1 MKSNMLETQ
10 KEKWLR
16 QATWMAEQ
24 TNDWM
29 MIRDYMN
36 NRLGEMRLSDQQK
49 TKLRR
54 YQFAYDQL
62 SSGRYTELEVIS
74 QLQEHFGVAEVTAI
88 SDLKCSKEIYS
99 TTLAINK
106 RFEIKMQIELLK
118 IEQQKARDVGNLD
131 ASAKLAKCI
140 AEFLKMVPDE
150 MPDKDDAFTPHQN
163 ALTFNP
169 AILGIPA
176 IDKTEMNDLLK
187 TLANKY
193 NYKLDTSF
201 IEIEDAEIISEDEN

>member
-1 MKSNMLETQ
+1 MKPNMLETQ
-10 KEKWLR
+10 KEKWIR
-16 QATWMAEQ
+16 QANWMAEQ

-36 NRLGEMRLSDQQK
+36 NRLGEMKLSDKQK
-49 TKLRR
+49 EKLRR
-54 YQFAYDQL
+54 YQFAYDQS
-62 SSGRYTELEVIS
+62 SSGKYTELEVIS

-88 SDLKCSKEIYS
+88 ADLKCSKEIYT
-99 TTLAINK
+99 TTLAIDK

-150 MPDKDDAFTPHQN
+150 IPDRDDAFTPHKN
-163 ALTFNP
+163 VLTFNP
-169 AILGIPA
+169 SILGIPA
-176 IDKTEMNDLLK
+176 IDKVEMNDLLK
-187 TLANKY
+187 TLANKF
-193 NYKLDTSF
+193 NYKIDTSF
-201 IEIEDAEIISEDEN
+201 MEIEDAEIISEDEK

>member
-1 MKSNMLETQ
+1 MLETQ

-36 NRLGEMRLSDQQK
+36 NRLGELKLTESQK
-49 TKLRR
+49 QKLRR
-54 YQFAYDQL
+54 YQFAYDQI
-62 SSGRYTELEVIS
+62 SSGKYTEMEVIA
-74 QLQEHFGVAEVTAI
+74 QLVEHFKIEEAMAI
-88 SDLKCSKEIYS
+88 ADLKCSKEIYS
-99 TTLAINK
+99 TTLAIDK

-163 ALTFNP
+163 VLTFNP

-176 IDKTEMNDLLK
+176 IDKSEMNELLK

-193 NYKLDTSF
+193 NFKLDTSF
-201 IEIEDAEIISEDEN
+201 IEIEDAEIISEHED

>member
-1 MKSNMLETQ
+1 MKPNMLETQ
-10 KEKWLR
+10 KEKLLR

-36 NRLGEMRLSDQQK
+36 NRLGELKLTEPQK
-49 TKLRR
+49 QKLRR
-54 YQFAYDQL
+54 YQFAYDQI
-62 SSGRYTELEVIS
+62 SSGKYTEMEVIA
-74 QLQEHFGVAEVTAI
+74 QMVEHFKIAEATAI
-88 SDLKCSKEIYS
+88 ADLKCSKEIYS
-99 TTLAINK
+99 TTLAIDK

-163 ALTFNP
+163 VLTFNP

-176 IDKTEMNDLLK
+176 IDKSEMNELLK

-193 NYKLDTSF
+193 NFKLDTSF
-201 IEIEDAEIISEDEN
+201 IEIEDAEIISEHED